1 MDRTS
6 ARRSLFGDTYMQLDS
21 TIRQVD
27 LALVAELE
35 HNMRGVC
42 VNLAISAF
50 DERIQLNSLGWLTE

>member
-1 MDRTS
+1 
-6 ARRSLFGDTYMQLDS
+6 MQLDS